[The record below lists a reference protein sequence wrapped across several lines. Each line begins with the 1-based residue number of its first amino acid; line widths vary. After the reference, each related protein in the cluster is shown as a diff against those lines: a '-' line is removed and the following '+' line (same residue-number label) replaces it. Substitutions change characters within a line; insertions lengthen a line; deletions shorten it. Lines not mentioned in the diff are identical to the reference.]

1 MPKLTRTPMR
11 EQDPKERINN
21 FNEVALGYSE
31 EEALLEASRCLQCP
45 KPRCIEGCPVG
56 IDIPAFISLIRERRY
71 REAYRKIKEKDSLP
85 AITGRVCPQ
94 ENQCEK
100 TCVLARTGEPIAIG
114 RLERFVADYCVEDTQ
129 NIEKD
134 PPNGKRVAVVG
145 SGPAGLTVSADLA
158 KLGYSVTLFEALH
171 LPGGVLAYGIPDFRL
186 PKDIIRREFEYVKA
200 LGVEFIPNVVVG
212 KTVLLDELLNDYSAV
227 FIGSGAGAPVFLNI
241 PGENLLGIYSANE
254 FLSRINLMRAHLFPE
269 YDTPLRVGKKV
280 LVIGGGNVA
289 MDSARVSRRLGA
301 EVTVLYRR
309 SREEL
314 PARLEEIK
322 RAEEEGVNFIF
333 LSAPLAFTGNGGWV
347 DTVECQEMEL
357 GEPDE
362 SGRRS
367 PIPKK
372 GSTFTL
378 KVDTVII
385 AIGNRPNPIISKT
398 TQGLNIG
405 RHREILVDPATGK
418 TSKVGVF
425 AGGDIV
431 SGSATVIEAMGAG
444 RRSAIAIHRYLTTG
458 VW

>member
-1 MPKLTRTPMR
+1 MPRRNRVPMR

-31 EEALLEASRCLQCP
+31 EEALLEADRCLQCP
-45 KPRCIEGCPVG
+45 KPRCVEGCPVG
-56 IDIPAFISLIRERRY
+56 IDIPAFISLIKEKKY

-100 TCVLARTGEPIAIG
+100 TCVLARIGEPIAIG

-129 NIEKD
+129 KIEKE

-171 LPGGVLAYGIPDFRL
+171 LPGGVLTYGIPDFRL

-200 LGVEFIPNVVVG
+200 LGVEFVPNVVVG
-212 KTVLLDELLNDYSAV
+212 KAIFLDELLKDYKAV
-227 FIGSGAGAPVFLNI
+227 FIGSGAGAPVFLNV
-241 PGENLLGIYSANE
+241 PGENLLGIFSANE

-269 YDTPLRVGKKV
+269 YDTPLKVGKKV
-280 LVIGGGNVA
+280 LVVGGGNVA
-289 MDSARVSRRLGA
+289 MDSARVSRRLGSD
-301 EVTVLYRR
+301 VTILYRR

-333 LSAPLAFTGNGGWV
+333 LATPIAFTGSNGWV

-372 GSTFTL
+372 GAIFTL

-398 TQGLNIG
+398 TQGLEIG
-405 RHREILVDPATGK
+405 RHGEIIVDPATGK
-418 TSKVGVF
+418 TSRVGVF

-444 RRSAIAIHRYLTTG
+444 RRSAMAIHKYLSSG
-458 VW
+458 IW

>member
-1 MPKLTRTPMR
+1 MR

-45 KPRCIEGCPVG
+45 KPRCVEGCPVG

-145 SGPAGLTVSADLA
+145 SGPAGLTVSTDLA

-405 RHREILVDPATGK
+405 RHGEILVDPATGK

>member
-1 MPKLTRTPMR
+1 MPKLTRIPMR

-45 KPRCIEGCPVG
+45 KPRCVEGCPVG

-145 SGPAGLTVSADLA
+145 SGPAGLTVSTDLA

-405 RHREILVDPATGK
+405 RHGEILVDPATGK

>member
-1 MPKLTRTPMR
+1 MPRRNRVPMR
-11 EQDPKERINN
+11 EQDPKERISN

-31 EEALLEASRCLQCP
+31 EEALLEADRCLQCP
-45 KPRCIEGCPVG
+45 KPRCVEGCPVG
-56 IDIPAFISLIRERRY
+56 IDIPAFISLIKERRY
-71 REAYRKIKEKDSLP
+71 REAYKKIKEKDSLP

-114 RLERFVADYCVEDTQ
+114 RLERFVADHCVEDTQ
-129 NIEKD
+129 KIDKK

-158 KLGYSVTLFEALH
+158 RLGYSVTLFEALH
-171 LPGGVLAYGIPDFRL
+171 LPGGVLTYGIPDFRL

-212 KTVLLDELLNDYSAV
+212 KAIFLDELLKDYGAV
-227 FIGSGAGAPVFLNI
+227 FIGSGAGAPVFLNV
-241 PGENLLGIYSANE
+241 PGENLLGIFSANE

-269 YDTPLRVGKKV
+269 YDTPLKVGKKV
-280 LVIGGGNVA
+280 LVVGGGNVA

-301 EVTVLYRR
+301 EVTIIYRR

-333 LSAPLAFTGNGGWV
+333 LATPIVFTGNNGWV

-398 TQGLNIG
+398 TQGLEIG
-405 RHREILVDPATGK
+405 RHGEIIIDPATGK
-418 TSKVGVF
+418 TSKIGVF

-444 RRSAIAIHRYLTTG
+444 RRAAMAIHRYLFSG

>member
-1 MPKLTRTPMR
+1 MR

-45 KPRCIEGCPVG
+45 KPRCVEGCPVG

-100 TCVLARTGEPIAIG
+100 TCILARTGEPIAIG

-405 RHREILVDPATGK
+405 RHGEILVDPATGK

>member
-1 MPKLTRTPMR
+1 MR

-114 RLERFVADYCVEDTQ
+114 RLERFVADYCVEDTH

-405 RHREILVDPATGK
+405 RHGEILVDPATGK

>member
-1 MPKLTRTPMR
+1 MPRRTRVPMR
-11 EQDPKERINN
+11 EQNPEDRIKN
-21 FNEVALGYSE
+21 FDEVALGYSE
-31 EEALLEASRCLQCP
+31 DEALLEADRCLNCP

-56 IDIPAFISLIRERRY
+56 IDIPAFISLIKERKY
-71 REAYRKIKEKDSLP
+71 REAYRKIKERDSLP

-100 TCVLARTGEPIAIG
+100 TCVLARTGEPVAIG
-114 RLERFVADYCVEDTQ
+114 RLERFVADYCVEDIQ
-129 NIEKD
+129 EIKKD
-134 PPNGKRVAVVG
+134 PPNGKRIAVVG

-171 LPGGVLAYGIPDFRL
+171 LPGGVLTYGIPDFRL
-186 PKDIIRREFEYVKA
+186 PKDIIKREFDYVRA

-212 KTVLLDELLNDYSAV
+212 KTILLDELLKDYGAV
-227 FIGSGAGAPVFLNI
+227 FIGSGAGAPVFLNV

-254 FLSRINLMRAHLFPE
+254 FLSRINLMRAHRFPE
-269 YDTPLRVGKKV
+269 YDTPLRIGKKV
-280 LVIGGGNVA
+280 LVVGGGNVA

-301 EVTVLYRR
+301 DVTILYRR

-322 RAEEEGVNFIF
+322 RAEEEGINFVF
-333 LSAPLAFTGNGGWV
+333 LATPLAFSGNNGWV

-385 AIGNRPNPIISKT
+385 AIGNRPNPIIAKT
-398 TQGLNIG
+398 TQGLEIG
-405 RHREILVDPATGK
+405 RHGEIIVDPITGK

-444 RRSAIAIHRYLTTG
+444 RRSAMAMHKYLTTK

>member
-1 MPKLTRTPMR
+1 MPKLTRIPMR

-45 KPRCIEGCPVG
+45 KPRCVEGCPVG

-333 LSAPLAFTGNGGWV
+333 LSAPLAFTGSGGWV

-405 RHREILVDPATGK
+405 RHGEILVDPATGK

-444 RRSAIAIHRYLTTG
+444 RRSAIAINRYLTTG

>member
-1 MPKLTRTPMR
+1 MSRRNRVPMR

-31 EEALLEASRCLQCP
+31 EEALLEADRCLQCP
-45 KPRCIEGCPVG
+45 KPRCVEGCPVG
-56 IDIPAFISLIRERRY
+56 IDIPAFISLIKEKRY
-71 REAYRKIKEKDSLP
+71 REAYKKIKEKDSLP

-129 NIEKD
+129 KIEKE

-171 LPGGVLAYGIPDFRL
+171 LPGGVLTYGIPDFRL
-186 PKDIIRREFEYVKA
+186 PKDIIRREFDYVKA
-200 LGVEFIPNVVVG
+200 LGVEFVPNVVVG
-212 KTVLLDELLNDYSAV
+212 KTIFLDELLEDYGAV
-227 FIGSGAGAPVFLNI
+227 FIGSGAGAPVFLNV
-241 PGENLLGIYSANE
+241 PGENLLGIFSANE

-269 YDTPLRVGKKV
+269 YDTPLKVGKKV
-280 LVIGGGNVA
+280 LVVGGGNVA

-301 EVTVLYRR
+301 DVTILYRR

-333 LSAPLAFTGNGGWV
+333 LATPIAFTGNNGWV

-398 TQGLNIG
+398 TQGLEIG
-405 RHREILVDPATGK
+405 RYGEIIVDPATGK
-418 TSKVGVF
+418 TSRVGVF

-444 RRSAIAIHRYLTTG
+444 RRSAMAIHKYLSSG
-458 VW
+458 IW

>member
-1 MPKLTRTPMR
+1 MPRRTRVPMR
-11 EQDPKERINN
+11 EQNPEDRIKN
-21 FNEVALGYSE
+21 FDEVALGYSE
-31 EEALLEASRCLQCP
+31 DEALLEADRCLNCP
-45 KPRCIEGCPVG
+45 KPRCVEGCPVG
-56 IDIPAFISLIRERRY
+56 IDIPAFISLIKEKKY
-71 REAYRKIKEKDSLP
+71 REAYRKIKERDSLP

-100 TCVLARTGEPIAIG
+100 TCVLAKTGEPIAIG
-114 RLERFVADYCVEDTQ
+114 RLERFVADYCVEDVQ
-129 NIEKD
+129 EVEKE
-134 PPNGKRVAVVG
+134 PTNGKKIAVVG

-171 LPGGVLAYGIPDFRL
+171 LPGGVLTYGIPDFRL
-186 PKDIIRREFEYVKA
+186 PKDIIRREFDYVRA
-200 LGVEFIPNVVVG
+200 LGVEFVPNVVIG
-212 KTVLLDELLNDYSAV
+212 KTIILDELLKDYNAV
-227 FIGSGAGAPVFLNI
+227 FIGSGAGAPVFLNV

-254 FLSRINLMRAHLFPE
+254 FLSRINLMRAHRFPE
-269 YDTPLRVGKKV
+269 YDTPLRIGKRV
-280 LVIGGGNVA
+280 LVVGGGNVA

-301 EVTVLYRR
+301 EVTILYRR

-333 LSAPLAFTGNGGWV
+333 LATPLAFSGNNGWV

-372 GSTFTL
+372 GATFTL

-385 AIGNRPNPIISKT
+385 AIGNRPNPIIAKT
-398 TQGLNIG
+398 TQGLEIG
-405 RHREILVDPATGK
+405 RHGEIIVDPITGK
-418 TSKVGVF
+418 TSKIGVF

-444 RRSAIAIHRYLTTG
+444 RRSAMAMHKYLTTK

>member
-1 MPKLTRTPMR
+1 MPKLTRIPMR

-45 KPRCIEGCPVG
+45 KPRCVEGCPVG

-405 RHREILVDPATGK
+405 RHGEILVDPATGK

>member
-11 EQDPKERINN
+11 EQDPKERVNN

-56 IDIPAFISLIRERRY
+56 IDIPAFISLMRERRY

-241 PGENLLGIYSANE
+241 PGENLLGIY
-254 FLSRINLMRAHLFPE
+254 F
-269 YDTPLRVGKKV
+269 G
-280 LVIGGGNVA
+280 
-289 MDSARVSRRLGA
+289 
-301 EVTVLYRR
+301 
-309 SREEL
+309 
-314 PARLEEIK
+314 
-322 RAEEEGVNFIF
+322 
-333 LSAPLAFTGNGGWV
+333 
-347 DTVECQEMEL
+347 
-357 GEPDE
+357 
-362 SGRRS
+362 
-367 PIPKK
+367 
-372 GSTFTL
+372 
-378 KVDTVII
+378 
-385 AIGNRPNPIISKT
+385 
-398 TQGLNIG
+398 
-405 RHREILVDPATGK
+405 
-418 TSKVGVF
+418 
-425 AGGDIV
+425 
-431 SGSATVIEAMGAG
+431 
-444 RRSAIAIHRYLTTG
+444 
-458 VW
+458 

>member
-1 MPKLTRTPMR
+1 MPKRVRVPMR
-11 EQDPKERINN
+11 EQDPEERIKN
-21 FNEVALGYSE
+21 FDEVALGYSE
-31 EEALLEASRCLQCP
+31 DEALLEADRCLQCP
-45 KPRCIEGCPVG
+45 KPRCVDGCPVG
-56 IDIPAFISLIRERRY
+56 IDIPAFISLIKEKKY
-71 REAYRKIKEKDSLP
+71 REAYRKIKERDSLP

-100 TCVLARTGEPIAIG
+100 TCVLAKTGEPIAIG

-129 NIEKD
+129 EIDKES
-134 PPNGKRVAVVG
+134 PNNKRVAVVG

-171 LPGGVLAYGIPDFRL
+171 LPGGVLTYGIPDFRL
-186 PKDIIRREFEYVKA
+186 PKYIIKREFEYVRA

-212 KTVLLDELLNDYSAV
+212 KTILLDELLKDYQAV
-227 FIGSGAGAPVFLNI
+227 FIGSGAGAPVFLNV

-269 YDTPLRVGKKV
+269 YDTPLRIGKKV
-280 LVIGGGNVA
+280 LVVGGGNVA

-301 EVTVLYRR
+301 EVTILYRR

-322 RAEEEGVNFIF
+322 RAEEEGVNFVF
-333 LSAPLAFTGNGGWV
+333 LATPLSFSSNNGWV
-347 DTVECQEMEL
+347 DAVECQEMEL
-357 GEPDE
+357 GEPDA

-372 GSTFTL
+372 GSTFNL

-385 AIGNRPNPIISKT
+385 AIGNRPNPIIAKT
-398 TQGLNIG
+398 TQGLEIG
-405 RHREILVDPATGK
+405 RHGEIIVDPLTGK

-444 RRSAIAIHRYLTTG
+444 RRSAMAMHRYLTTR

>member
-1 MPKLTRTPMR
+1 MPKRARVPMR
-11 EQDPKERINN
+11 EQDPEERIKN
-21 FNEVALGYSE
+21 FDEVALGYSE
-31 EEALLEASRCLQCP
+31 EEALLEADRCLQCP
-45 KPRCIEGCPVG
+45 KPKCVEGCPVE
-56 IDIPAFISLIRERRY
+56 IDIPAFISLIKERKY
-71 REAYRKIKEKDSLP
+71 KEAYRKIKEKDSLP

-100 TCVLARTGEPIAIG
+100 TCVLARVGEPIAIG
-114 RLERFVADYCVEDTQ
+114 RLERFVADYCKENAQEVKKE
-129 NIEKD
+129 
-134 PPNGKRVAVVG
+134 PFNGKRVAVVG

-171 LPGGVLAYGIPDFRL
+171 LPGGVLTYGIPDFRL
-186 PKDIIRREFEYVKA
+186 PKDIIKREIEYVKA
-200 LGVEFIPNVVVG
+200 LGVEFVPNVVVG
-212 KTVLLDELLNDYSAV
+212 KTILLDELLKDYKAV
-227 FIGSGAGAPVFLNI
+227 FIGSGAGAPVFLNV

-269 YDTPLRVGKKV
+269 YDTPLKVGKKV
-280 LVIGGGNVA
+280 LVVGGGNVA

-301 EVTVLYRR
+301 EVTILYRR

-333 LSAPLAFTGNGGWV
+333 LATPLAFSGSNGWV
-347 DTVECQEMEL
+347 DAVECQEMEL

-362 SGRRS
+362 SGRRA

-372 GSTFTL
+372 GATFTL

-398 TQGLNIG
+398 TQGLEVG
-405 RHREILVDPATGK
+405 RYGEILVDPATGK

>member
-45 KPRCIEGCPVG
+45 KPRCVEGCPVG

-145 SGPAGLTVSADLA
+145 SGPAGLTVSTDLA

-405 RHREILVDPATGK
+405 RHGEILVDPATGK

>member
-1 MPKLTRTPMR
+1 MPKLTRIPMR

-405 RHREILVDPATGK
+405 RHGEILVDPATGK

>member
-11 EQDPKERINN
+11 EQDPKERVNN
-21 FNEVALGYSE
+21 FDEVALGYSE

-45 KPRCIEGCPVG
+45 KPRCVEGCPVG

-405 RHREILVDPATGK
+405 RHGEILVDPATGK

-444 RRSAIAIHRYLTTG
+444 RRSAIAINRYLTTG

>member
-1 MPKLTRTPMR
+1 MPRLTRIPMR

-21 FNEVALGYSE
+21 FDEVALGYSE

-45 KPRCIEGCPVG
+45 KPRCVEGCPVG

-71 REAYRKIKEKDSLP
+71 REAYRKIKERDSLP

-100 TCVLARTGEPIAIG
+100 TCVLARAGEPIAIG

-171 LPGGVLAYGIPDFRL
+171 LPGGVLTYGIPDFRL
-186 PKDIIRREFEYVKA
+186 PKDIIKREFEYVKA

-269 YDTPLRVGKKV
+269 YDTPLKVGKKV

-289 MDSARVSRRLGA
+289 MDSARVSKRLGA
-301 EVTVLYRR
+301 EVTILYRR

-322 RAEEEGVNFIF
+322 RAEEEGVNFVF
-333 LSAPLAFTGNGGWV
+333 LSAPLAFIGNGGWV

-398 TQGLNIG
+398 TRGLNIG
-405 RHREILVDPATGK
+405 RHGEILVDPATGK

>member
-1 MPKLTRTPMR
+1 MPKLTRIPMR

-21 FNEVALGYSE
+21 FDEVALGYSE

-45 KPRCIEGCPVG
+45 KPRCVEGCPVW

-71 REAYRKIKEKDSLP
+71 REAYKKIKERDSLP

-100 TCVLARTGEPIAIG
+100 ACVLTRAGEPIAIG

-158 KLGYSVTLFEALH
+158 RLGYSVTLFEALH
-171 LPGGVLAYGIPDFRL
+171 LPGGVLTYGIPDFRL
-186 PKDIIRREFEYVKA
+186 PKDIIKREFEYVKA

-227 FIGSGAGAPVFLNI
+227 FIGSGAGDPVFLNI

-269 YDTPLRVGKKV
+269 YDTPLKVGKKV

-289 MDSARVSRRLGA
+289 MDSARVSKRLGA
-301 EVTVLYRR
+301 EVAILYRR

-322 RAEEEGVNFIF
+322 RAEEEGVNFVF
-333 LSAPLAFTGNGGWV
+333 LAAPLAFTGNGGWI

-378 KVDTVII
+378 KFDTVII

-398 TQGLNIG
+398 TRGLNIG
-405 RHREILVDPATGK
+405 RHGEILVDPATGK

>member
-1 MPKLTRTPMR
+1 MPRRNRVPIR

-31 EEALLEASRCLQCP
+31 EEALLEADRCLQCP

-56 IDIPAFISLIRERRY
+56 IDIPTFISLIKEKRY
-71 REAYRKIKEKDSLP
+71 REAYKKIKEKDSLP

-100 TCVLARTGEPIAIG
+100 TCVLARIGEPIAIG

-129 NIEKD
+129 KIEKE

-171 LPGGVLAYGIPDFRL
+171 LPGGVLTYGIPDFRL

-200 LGVEFIPNVVVG
+200 LGVEFVPNVVVG
-212 KTVLLDELLNDYSAV
+212 KTIFLDELLKDYKAV
-227 FIGSGAGAPVFLNI
+227 FIGSGAGAPVFLNV
-241 PGENLLGIYSANE
+241 PGENLLGIFTANE

-269 YDTPLRVGKKV
+269 YDTPLKVGKKV
-280 LVIGGGNVA
+280 LVVGGGNVA

-301 EVTVLYRR
+301 EVTILYRR
-309 SREEL
+309 SKEEL

-333 LSAPLAFTGNGGWV
+333 LATPIAFTGSNGWV

-398 TQGLNIG
+398 TQGLEIG
-405 RHREILVDPATGK
+405 RHGEIIVDPVTGK

-444 RRSAIAIHRYLTTG
+444 RRSAIAIHKYLTTG

>member
-1 MPKLTRTPMR
+1 MPRLTRIPMR

-21 FNEVALGYSE
+21 FDEVALGYSE

-45 KPRCIEGCPVG
+45 KPRCVEGCPVG
-56 IDIPAFISLIRERRY
+56 IDIPAFIYLIRERRY
-71 REAYRKIKEKDSLP
+71 REAYRKIKERDSLP

-100 TCVLARTGEPIAIG
+100 TCVLARAGEPIAIG

-171 LPGGVLAYGIPDFRL
+171 LPGGVLTYGIPDFRL
-186 PKDIIRREFEYVKA
+186 PKDIIKREFEYVKA

-269 YDTPLRVGKKV
+269 YDTPLKVGKKV

-289 MDSARVSRRLGA
+289 MDSARVSKRLGA
-301 EVTVLYRR
+301 EVTILYRR

-322 RAEEEGVNFIF
+322 RAEEEGVNFVF
-333 LSAPLAFTGNGGWV
+333 LSAPLAFIGNGGWV

-398 TQGLNIG
+398 TRGLNIG
-405 RHREILVDPATGK
+405 RHGEILVDPATGK

>member
-1 MPKLTRTPMR
+1 MRRRVRVPMR
-11 EQDPKERINN
+11 EQDPEERIKN

-31 EEALLEASRCLQCP
+31 DEALLEADRCLQCP
-45 KPRCIEGCPVG
+45 KPRCIDGCPVG
-56 IDIPAFISLIRERRY
+56 IEIPAFISLIKERRY
-71 REAYRKIKEKDSLP
+71 REAYRKIKERDSLP

-100 TCVLARTGEPIAIG
+100 TCVLARTGEPVAIG
-114 RLERFVADYCVEDTQ
+114 RLERFVADYCVENTQ
-129 NIEKD
+129 EIDKESSND
-134 PPNGKRVAVVG
+134 KRIAVVG

-171 LPGGVLAYGIPDFRL
+171 LPGGVLTYGIPEFRL
-186 PKDIIRREFEYVKA
+186 PKDIIKREFEYVRA
-200 LGVEFIPNVVVG
+200 LGVEFVPNVIVG
-212 KTVLLDELLNDYSAV
+212 KTILLDELLEDYDAI
-227 FIGSGAGAPVFLNI
+227 FIGSGAGAPVFLNV

-269 YDTPLRVGKKV
+269 YDTPLKIGKKV
-280 LVIGGGNVA
+280 LVVGGGNVA

-301 EVTVLYRR
+301 EVTILYRR

-322 RAEEEGVNFIF
+322 RAEEEGINFVF
-333 LSAPLAFTGNGGWV
+333 LATPLAFKGSNGWV
-347 DTVECQEMEL
+347 DSVECQEMEL
-357 GEPDE
+357 GELDE

-372 GSTFTL
+372 DSTFTL

-385 AIGNRPNPIISKT
+385 AIGNRPNPIIAKT
-398 TQGLNIG
+398 TQGLEIG
-405 RHREILVDPATGK
+405 RHGEIIIDPETGK

-444 RRSAIAIHRYLTTG
+444 RKSAMAIHRYLTTG

>member
-1 MPKLTRTPMR
+1 MR

-405 RHREILVDPATGK
+405 RHGEILVDPATGK

>member
-1 MPKLTRTPMR
+1 
-11 EQDPKERINN
+11 
-21 FNEVALGYSE
+21 
-31 EEALLEASRCLQCP
+31 
-45 KPRCIEGCPVG
+45 
-56 IDIPAFISLIRERRY
+56 
-71 REAYRKIKEKDSLP
+71 
-85 AITGRVCPQ
+85 
-94 ENQCEK
+94 
-100 TCVLARTGEPIAIG
+100 
-114 RLERFVADYCVEDTQ
+114 
-129 NIEKD
+129 
-134 PPNGKRVAVVG
+134 
-145 SGPAGLTVSADLA
+145 
-158 KLGYSVTLFEALH
+158 
-171 LPGGVLAYGIPDFRL
+171 
-186 PKDIIRREFEYVKA
+186 
-200 LGVEFIPNVVVG
+200 
-212 KTVLLDELLNDYSAV
+212 
-227 FIGSGAGAPVFLNI
+227 
-241 PGENLLGIYSANE
+241 
-254 FLSRINLMRAHLFPE
+254 MRAHLFPE

-405 RHREILVDPATGK
+405 RHGEILVDPATGK

>member
-1 MPKLTRTPMR
+1 MPKLTRIPMR

-45 KPRCIEGCPVG
+45 KPRCVEGCPVG

-100 TCVLARTGEPIAIG
+100 TCILARTGEPIAIG

-405 RHREILVDPATGK
+405 RHGEILVDPATGK

>member
-11 EQDPKERINN
+11 EQDPKERVNN

-45 KPRCIEGCPVG
+45 KPRCVEGCPVG

-405 RHREILVDPATGK
+405 RHGEILVDPATGK

>member
-1 MPKLTRTPMR
+1 MR
-11 EQDPKERINN
+11 EQDPKERVNN
-21 FNEVALGYSE
+21 FDEVALGYSE

-45 KPRCIEGCPVG
+45 KPRCVEGCPVG

-405 RHREILVDPATGK
+405 RHGEILVDPATGK

>member
-1 MPKLTRTPMR
+1 MPKRARVPMR
-11 EQDPKERINN
+11 EQDPEERIKN
-21 FNEVALGYSE
+21 FDEVALGYSE
-31 EEALLEASRCLQCP
+31 EEALLEADRCLQCP
-45 KPRCIEGCPVG
+45 KPRCVEGCPVE
-56 IDIPAFISLIRERRY
+56 IDIPAFISLIKERKY
-71 REAYRKIKEKDSLP
+71 KEAYRKIKEKDSLP

-100 TCVLARTGEPIAIG
+100 TCVLARVGEPIAIG
-114 RLERFVADYCVEDTQ
+114 RLERFVADYCKENAQEVEK
-129 NIEKD
+129 E
-134 PPNGKRVAVVG
+134 PFNGKRVAVVG

-171 LPGGVLAYGIPDFRL
+171 LPGGVLTYGIPDFRL
-186 PKDIIRREFEYVKA
+186 PKDIIKREIEYVKA
-200 LGVEFIPNVVVG
+200 LGVEFVPNVVVG
-212 KTVLLDELLNDYSAV
+212 KTILLDELLKDYKAV
-227 FIGSGAGAPVFLNI
+227 FIGSGAGAPVFLNV

-269 YDTPLRVGKKV
+269 YDTPLKVGKKV
-280 LVIGGGNVA
+280 LVVGGGNVA

-301 EVTVLYRR
+301 EVTILYRR

-333 LSAPLAFTGNGGWV
+333 LATPLAFSGSNGWV
-347 DTVECQEMEL
+347 DAVECQEMEL

-362 SGRRS
+362 SGRRA

-398 TQGLNIG
+398 TQGLEVG
-405 RHREILVDPATGK
+405 RYGEILVDPATGK

>member
-1 MPKLTRTPMR
+1 MPRRNRVPMR

-31 EEALLEASRCLQCP
+31 EEALLEADRCLQCP
-45 KPRCIEGCPVG
+45 KPRCVEGCPVG
-56 IDIPAFISLIRERRY
+56 IDIPAFISLIKEKRY
-71 REAYRKIKEKDSLP
+71 REAYKKIKEKDSLP

-129 NIEKD
+129 KIEKE
-134 PPNGKRVAVVG
+134 PSNGKRVAVVG

-171 LPGGVLAYGIPDFRL
+171 LPGGVLTYGIPDFRL
-186 PKDIIRREFEYVKA
+186 PKDIIRREFDYVKA
-200 LGVEFIPNVVVG
+200 LGVEFVPNVVVG
-212 KTVLLDELLNDYSAV
+212 KTIFLDELLKDYGAV
-227 FIGSGAGAPVFLNI
+227 FIGSGAGAPVFLNV
-241 PGENLLGIYSANE
+241 PGENLLGIFSANE

-269 YDTPLRVGKKV
+269 YDTPLKVGKKV
-280 LVIGGGNVA
+280 LVVGGGNVA

-301 EVTVLYRR
+301 DVTILYRR

-333 LSAPLAFTGNGGWV
+333 LATPIAFTGSNGWV

-398 TQGLNIG
+398 TQGLEIG
-405 RHREILVDPATGK
+405 RHGEIIVDPATGK
-418 TSKVGVF
+418 TSRVGVF

-444 RRSAIAIHRYLTTG
+444 RRSAMAIHKYLSSG
-458 VW
+458 IW